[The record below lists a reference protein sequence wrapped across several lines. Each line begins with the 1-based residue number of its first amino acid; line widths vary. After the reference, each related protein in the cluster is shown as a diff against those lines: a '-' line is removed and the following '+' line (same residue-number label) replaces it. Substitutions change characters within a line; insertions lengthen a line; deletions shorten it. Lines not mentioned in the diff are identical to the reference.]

1 MMIDSMLSRMSLRL
15 RLALQKIQS
24 VLAFEAW
31 TKYPAYNNNQGLG
44 RAALIS
50 LILGVILGMHTI
62 LLIVAIM
69 IQMQNQSQFIVVN
82 NSSTLSL
89 GPYRIQLLIQWCM
102 YIICVCNFH
111 LAEFFATS
119 IWNPRVV
126 SSDSFIVNH
135 SYAYTAAAIVSTVTV
150 TREYCGTLV
159 VWTFFCRL
167 VLTLSRCCTYRCPS
181 SYQLWSFQFGSFSS
195 RVSTVYPWCTLAWQ
209 LSLWPKPSGPSLFQP
224 AAKASTISFKQPRKI
239 IMFSSPMECKFSEYN
254 TIQKIM

>member
-1 MMIDSMLSRMSLRL
+1 MIDSMLSRMSLRL

-150 TREYCGTLV
+150 TVTVTREYCGTLV

-167 VLTLSRCCTYRCPS
+167 VLTLSRCCTYVVLPVISCGVFNSDHFLPASQQCIRDVRWLDNCHCGPNHQDRRYFNLRRKLQPS
-181 SYQLWSFQFGSFSS
+181 HSNSQE
-195 RVSTVYPWCTLAWQ
+195 R
-209 LSLWPKPSGPSLFQP
+209 
-224 AAKASTISFKQPRKI
+224 
-239 IMFSSPMECKFSEYN
+239 
-254 TIQKIM
+254 